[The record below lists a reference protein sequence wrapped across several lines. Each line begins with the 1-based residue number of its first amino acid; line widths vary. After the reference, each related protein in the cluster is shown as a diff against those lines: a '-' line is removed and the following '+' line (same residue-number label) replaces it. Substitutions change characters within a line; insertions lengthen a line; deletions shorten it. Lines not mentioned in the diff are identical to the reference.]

1 MTFFEPKKARA
12 RRNEIRDE
20 VRRHRQAPAR
30 RLGDLLRDEKAML
43 CLTVA
48 VAFAVT
54 AASLLMLRPR
64 VVPLRPGQTTRGPI
78 FSRVGFDLHDA
89 PRLQQARA
97 DAADATPGVYA
108 PAEVDPL
115 ARLRAELLALPQRVA
130 GLTVEQA
137 AEVEREL
144 GSDAG
149 LIDGASLARLQNF
162 AAGMDAQWPTGVEAY
177 VEQLRRL
184 NLVILP
190 VEQARGSQVA
200 PIALADSGRIVSPG
214 ERLVPPRELPGE
226 VGAANR
232 AELERKLSAP
242 AAESF
247 PPLLAPKIAQLTL
260 AMLGPTH
267 RFDPAATAEA
277 RRRAGEAVPA
287 SAGIVRV
294 MPGQALLERDH
305 VVTDGDWELL
315 TAENAAYRASL
326 GDRVWVERGGLFLC
340 VLLVTAALAAYASHY
355 QPRVVKNPVRAAGL
369 AFLLLASLL
378 VAQLAALGT
387 GSTHLLGVGP
397 VLLAAMTLC
406 VAYDGRFGLGV
417 GAMLAMLVTLG
428 LGEGIGFLLVSFAGL
443 LVSCFLLRE
452 VRTRSKLIEVGG
464 LTGLTVGV
472 AALAVSMLRMDSWAY
487 ALTQSAWAT
496 LGGFAAGGLVLCALP
511 FIERVFKITTG
522 LTLLEYQD
530 HPLLRRLALE
540 APGTYNHSLQVANL
554 SEEAANAID
563 ADSLLCRVACYYHDV
578 GKLRKPEYFIEN
590 QQVLEP
596 GRSNPHLTLNPSMSL
611 LVIIGHV
618 KDGLA
623 MAREWRLPRAFLP
636 FIEQHHGTT
645 LVEYFYREAC
655 EQQKQRHA
663 DGQLGAECQPADVDY
678 RYPGPRPRSRET
690 AIVMLADCC
699 ESAVRAMA
707 EPTPTR
713 IEGRVNDLVQKRL
726 LDRQFDECPLTLG
739 ELELVRRSLIKSLV
753 GAYHGRVQYPS
764 DAEKPEAARAEQ
776 ATRIILPP
784 GVERGTAAG

>member
-1 MTFFEPKKARA
+1 MSFFEPKKARS

-30 RLGDLLRDEKAML
+30 RLGGLLRDEKTLL

-48 VAFAVT
+48 LAFAVT

-64 VVPLRPGQTTRGPI
+64 VLPLKPGQTTRGPI
-78 FSRVGFDLHDA
+78 VSRVGFDVADA
-89 PRLQQARA
+89 GRLQQARA
-97 DAADATPGVYA
+97 DAAASTPPVFA
-108 PAEVDPL
+108 PAEVDPIVQ
-115 ARLRAELLALPQRVA
+115 LRTRLLALPQRLV

-137 AEVEREL
+137 GDLEREL
-144 GSDAG
+144 GSDANV
-149 LIDGASLARLQNF
+149 IDGASLAKLQAI
-162 AAGMDAQWPTGVEAY
+162 AAGFDSQWPDAVEAY
-177 VEQLRRL
+177 AARLRRL
-184 NLVILP
+184 NLVVLP
-190 VEQARGSQVA
+190 VADARNVQAE
-200 PIALADSGRIVSPG
+200 PIALSDSGRVVSPG
-214 ERLVPPRELPGE
+214 ERLVPPGELDDDVGE
-226 VGAANR
+226 ANR
-232 AELERKLSAP
+232 GELRRKLTAP
-242 AAESF
+242 AAECF
-247 PPLLAPKIAQLTL
+247 PPLLAPKIVELTL
-260 AMLGPTH
+260 ETLGATH
-267 RFDPAATAEA
+267 RFAPAATAEA
-277 RRRAGEAVPA
+277 RQRAEAAVPA
-287 SAGIVRV
+287 SAGAIRV
-294 MPGQALLERDH
+294 LPGQSLLSRDH
-305 VVTDGDWELL
+305 TVSESDWELL
-315 TAENAAYRASL
+315 VAENAAYRASL
-326 GDRVWVERGGLFLC
+326 GGRVWIERLGLFLC
-340 VLLVTAALAAYASHY
+340 VLMVTAALAIYAAHY
-355 QPRVVKNPVRAAGL
+355 QPRVVKNPIRAAGL
-369 AFLLLASLL
+369 ALLLLASLL

-387 GSTHLLGVGP
+387 GSTQLLGVGP
-397 VLLAAMTLC
+397 ILLAAMTLC

-417 GAMLAMLVTLG
+417 GAMLALLVTLG
-428 LGEGIGFLLVSFAGL
+428 LGEGIGFFLVAFAGL

-464 LTGLTVGV
+464 LTGLVVGA
-472 AALAVSMLRMDSWAY
+472 AALAVSMVRMDNWSF
-487 ALTQSAWAT
+487 ALTQAAWAT

-554 SEEAANAID
+554 SEEAANAIE
-563 ADSLLCRVACYYHDV
+563 ADSLLCRVACYYHDI

-596 GRSNPHLTLNPSMSL
+596 GRANPHLTLNPSMSL

-623 MAREWRLPRAFLP
+623 MAREWSLPRAFLP

-655 EQQKQRHA
+655 QQQKQRHA
-663 DGQLGAECQPADVDY
+663 EGQIGAEDQPADCDY

-707 EPTPTR
+707 EPTPNR

-739 ELELVRRSLIKSLV
+739 ELEKVRKSLV
-753 GAYHGRVQYPS
+753 KSLVAVYHGRVPYPS
-764 DAEKPEAARAEQ
+764 DAEKPERPQ
-776 ATRIILPP
+776 ATRIVLPP
-784 GVERGTAAG
+784 GVSPPAATG